1 MWSSFVGHQVLGP
14 FLYYWGLD
22 RNTPICCDVWCAGH
36 KQECTA
42 DSHRKKKKKKRRKK
56 KGKRIKQKTKVPSRR
71 VTGQDESCFYSIRY
85 WIIFLSI
92 VFLTTCI
99 KIWWA
104 VGYAFYLGFWGFWY
118 VAFLN
123 PVPIRIPGSW
133 LECNMAY
140 LENRVLW
147 TFIIVALPISICT
160 DTHYCVCYST
170 IVLLLVNGNGLQY
183 PRMILILIW
192 ICETIFLA
200 GLVWD

>member
-104 VGYAFYLGFWGFWY
+104 VGYVFYLGFWS

-133 LECNMAY
+133 LECNSWKIVFCG
-140 LENRVLW
+140 LCLLW
-147 TFIIVALPISICT
+147 
-160 DTHYCVCYST
+160 HYPFVHLNVSV
-170 IVLLLVNGNGLQY
+170 ILLLLVNDYN
-183 PRMILILIW
+183 ILGCFWFWFKFVKPLW
-192 ICETIFLA
+192 TTA
-200 GLVWD
+200 T